1 MVLKR
6 HERMPQA
13 LGQVDG
19 APVDGIQQHGLPLPE
34 RRGADADV
42 DDDVEQRSGDR
53 GDLLR
58 LRRRH
63 VGEVDAAHGPSR
75 GHRDVGLHDL
85 RTVAEALGQQ
95 VTPKGLEETP
105 RSSGNCRGVIS

>member
-1 MVLKR
+1 LVLKR

-53 GDLLR
+53 GDLLACDGGTSAKWMPPTVPLEDTEMLVCMTCGR
-58 LRRRH
+58 WPRRS
-63 VGEVDAAHGPSR
+63 ASR
-75 GHRDVGLHDL
+75 SPRKDSRKPRGRPG
-85 RTVAEALGQQ
+85 TV
-95 VTPKGLEETP
+95 V
-105 RSSGNCRGVIS
+105 V